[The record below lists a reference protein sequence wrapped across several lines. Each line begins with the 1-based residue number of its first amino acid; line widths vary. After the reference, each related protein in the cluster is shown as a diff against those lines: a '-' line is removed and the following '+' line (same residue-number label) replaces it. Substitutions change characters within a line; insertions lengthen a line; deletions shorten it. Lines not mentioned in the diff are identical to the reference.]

1 MRKSIKEARKI
12 TAPAVVGAERHSK
25 AGALFSEFILGG
37 QDGLVN
43 VLGIILGMA
52 VATRDARLVI
62 IAGLAATFA
71 ESFSMAAVAFTSAKA
86 EEDYYNSQQEK
97 ELYEIKTVPKIEK
110 KEIYDIYH
118 KKGFR
123 GRLLNSIV
131 NHIISNKKIWLS
143 IMMKEELGLSNEFL
157 NPVKSAVVV
166 GTAAIIGS
174 LIPLLAFFFMP
185 ISQAIIGSLII
196 SAIALF
202 ITGAI
207 EAKVNIG
214 NWIKKG
220 FQLTIIGMAAALIG
234 FIIGKILGVS
244 V

>member
-12 TAPAVVGAERHSK
+12 TAPAVAGTERHSK

-86 EEDYYNSQQEK
+86 EEDYYKSQQEK
-97 ELYEIKTVPKIEK
+97 ELYEIKTLPKIEK

-157 NPVKSAVVV
+157 NPVKSAFVV

>member
-12 TAPAVVGAERHSK
+12 TAPAVAGTERHSK

-52 VATRDARLVI
+52 VATNNIKFVI

-97 ELYEIKTVPKIEK
+97 ELYEIKTLPKIEK